1 MPAHT
6 ETMIEDLMTLGG
18 NLLGNVLGARG
29 EMKAQ
34 ARQRIDI
41 LARKLALVTRDE
53 FDAAFAMLAKARAM
67 QEELADRLM
76 AIEAKLKMSKAA
88 AKKSSAKQ
96 KRSVKKR

>member
-1 MPAHT
+1 MPAN

-34 ARQRIDI
+34 ARQHIDI
-41 LARKLALVTRDE
+41 LARKLDLVARDE

-67 QEELADRLM
+67 QDDLADRLS
-76 AIEAKLKMSKAA
+76 AIEARLKIPKTA
-88 AKKSSAKQ
+88 AKNFPAK
-96 KRSVKKR
+96 KKRAAKRK